1 MQRVLETH
9 RFGPHTVVVLETLED
24 EGPSYSVLVDDEPV
38 VDVPL
43 PVPPRFEDVVR
54 LYARWKEPAARS

>member
-1 MQRVLETH
+1 VLETH

-43 PVPPRFEDVVR
+43 AMPPDFEDVVR
-54 LYARWKEPAARS
+54 LYARWKQPVR